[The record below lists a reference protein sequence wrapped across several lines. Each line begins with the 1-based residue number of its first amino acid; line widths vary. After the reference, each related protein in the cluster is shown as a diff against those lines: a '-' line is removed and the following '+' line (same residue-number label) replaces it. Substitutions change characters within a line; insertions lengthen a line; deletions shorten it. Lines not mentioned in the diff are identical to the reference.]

1 MATPQTWTPLPPVPE
16 FRARHGTG
24 YRHRARRWPT
34 SEVTQR
40 SLKLVT
46 PAHHAEKQTV
56 FVIGDSHLRSMVDGF
71 VATPEGCLSFG
82 FLCVPGADASELRTE
97 VLRADVPFTPDIV
110 CVLAPSNN
118 LTASRTISEA
128 ALDFAAL
135 LTAVCSRWPKV
146 FVLDFPPRLT
156 MDLGFQE
163 QLRQE
168 YHRVAARMG
177 LTYASLAA
185 HFPVR
190 LLELWGHDGVHLSD
204 SDGMPIL
211 VQLLW
216 NVAFLLLA
224 PPPPAPPLSPRRS
237 PGGRVSPT
245 LVVTGHVPV
254 MHQRDPFEWA
264 VVGRQGKTGTS
275 LVEQSVIPSNPVWF
289 NSGMLDAMEK
299 VSPSSGS
306 GVSADSPVS
315 QTSRVKCRPRGL
327 ATTRRGRKGQ
337 DPSTPVPAHVTEST
351 SKASP
356 AVQEVQ
362 VTAQSSV
369 EVVGEFA
376 AACLAVPMECDVQED
391 TQMPQ
396 RIGTDKDVF
405 VPFSSVVD
413 VTAVVTESDSHVVA
427 TEGTNDEVLRLIDL
441 RVANDNLFTGKR
453 NTSKKAWNLS
463 SVSYVT

>member
-40 SLKLVT
+40 NLKLVT

-168 YHRVAARMG
+168 YHRVAARM
-177 LTYASLAA
+177 A

-306 GVSADSPVS
+306 GVSADSPAS
-315 QTSRVKCRPRGL
+315 
-327 ATTRRGRKGQ
+327 Q

-362 VTAQSSV
+362 VTAQPSM
-369 EVVGEFA
+369 EVVEEFA

-427 TEGTNDEVLRLIDL
+427 TEGRCE
-441 RVANDNLFTGKR
+441 
-453 NTSKKAWNLS
+453 
-463 SVSYVT
+463 Y